1 MSDTAAAPQPDVP
14 TLNKEAVAPST
25 AEKTPAVDP
34 AAVNTTVPKT
44 ETEKNEDSLAKLLK
58 HINELQAENSE
69 LEEAMKLV
77 RDGNLAKLKA
87 SVAVC

>member
-1 MSDTAAAPQPDVP
+1 MSDTAAAPQTDAP
-14 TLNKEAVAPST
+14 TLNKEAVAPPT
-25 AEKTPAVDP
+25 AEKTPAADP
-34 AAVNTTVPKT
+34 TVAVKT
-44 ETEKNEDSLAKLLK
+44 ETEKEKNEDSLAKLLK

>member
-1 MSDTAAAPQPDVP
+1 MSDTAAAPQTDAP

-25 AEKTPAVDP
+25 AEKTPAVEP
-34 AAVNTTVPKT
+34 AAATKT
-44 ETEKNEDSLAKLLK
+44 DAEKNEDSLAKLLK

-77 RDGNLAKLKA
+77 RNGNLAKLKA

>member
-1 MSDTAAAPQPDVP
+1 VATD
-14 TLNKEAVAPST
+14 KAVHVEPAT
-25 AEKTPAVDP
+25 TGKTDAEKD
-34 AAVNTTVPKT
+34 
-44 ETEKNEDSLAKLLK
+44 EDSLAKLLK

>member
-1 MSDTAAAPQPDVP
+1 MSDTAAAPQPDAP

-25 AEKTPAVDP
+25 AEKTPAVEPP
-34 AAVNTTVPKT
+34 AATKT
-44 ETEKNEDSLAKLLK
+44 DTEKNEDSLAKLLK